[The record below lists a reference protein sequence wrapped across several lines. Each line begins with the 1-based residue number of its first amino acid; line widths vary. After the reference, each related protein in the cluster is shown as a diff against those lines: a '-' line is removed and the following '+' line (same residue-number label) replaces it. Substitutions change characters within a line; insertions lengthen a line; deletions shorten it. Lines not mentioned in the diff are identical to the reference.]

1 MKQALYRLQKFN
13 CTACLR
19 LLLATSLLL
28 GISACVTET
37 TGGFN
42 VEVSRE
48 KALQD
53 YLALARGYLEQ
64 GDLNSAKRHLNNA
77 IDLDRNNAEVHGIWG
92 LVYARE
98 GETTLADNSFQR
110 SLRINSRNSQTR
122 NNYAAFL
129 FANNRYQDA
138 YRQLQIVVDDT
149 GYPARSQAFE
159 NLGFAALQLGRMED
173 AERAFSR
180 AIQLN
185 ANQARSSLELASL
198 NLAKQN
204 NQQAAEFYRNYLT
217 LIEFYNVGH
226 NARSLWVGIQLAVAQ
241 NDAATRQN
249 LASLLESGFSNSP
262 EYQLYRQFLD
272 DRDND

>member
-1 MKQALYRLQKFN
+1 MKQLLLYLRIFS

-19 LLLATSLLL
+19 FLLSGCLVFCMT
-28 GISACVTET
+28 ACVTET

-64 GDLNSAKRHLNNA
+64 GDINSAKRHLNNA
-77 IDLDRNNAEVHGIWG
+77 AELDRNNAEVHGIWG
-92 LVYARE
+92 LVHARE
-98 GETTLADNSFQR
+98 GETTLADSSFQR

-129 FANNRYQDA
+129 FANNRFQDA
-138 YRQLQIVVDDT
+138 YRQLQIVVEDT
-149 GYPARSQAFE
+149 AYPARSQAFE
-159 NLGFAALQLGRMED
+159 NLGFAALPLGRMED

-180 AIQLN
+180 ALQMN
-185 ANQARSSLELASL
+185 ANQARSLLELANL

-204 NQQAAEFYRNYLT
+204 SRQAAEYYRNYLT
-217 LIEFYNVGH
+217 LTEFYNVGH
-226 NARSLWVGIQLAVAQ
+226 NARSLWIGIQLAVVQ
-241 NDAATRQN
+241 NEAETRQR
-249 LASLLESGFSNSP
+249 LAALLESGFSTSP
-262 EYQLYRQFLD
+262 EYQLYRQFLEG
-272 DRDND
+272 RDND

>member
-1 MKQALYRLQKFN
+1 MKQPMYRLQKFN

-19 LLLATSLLL
+19 LLLATCLLL

-53 YLALARGYLEQ
+53 YLSLARGYLEQ